1 MGREM
6 KPYMGI
12 GRFSLLF
19 AGALFLSTSV
29 GAQQKS
35 AAIPS
40 HGTAPAYDVARE
52 SALQGTV
59 VEYSAASSTAP
70 FGAHVLLQTANGT
83 VDAHLGNSKVLEANH
98 ISLSAGDSVQVVGEN
113 LSFNHGTVFAA
124 RTLQKG
130 SQTVTLR
137 SKNGMPL
144 VNTTVPNKTGN
155 AVAQPAGV
163 R

>member
-19 AGALFLSTSV
+19 AGALFLSATA

-40 HGTAPAYDVARE
+40 HGSAPAYDVARE

>member
-1 MGREM
+1 MERDM
-6 KPYMGI
+6 KS
-12 GRFSLLF
+12 RLRVRAFSILF
-19 AGALFLSTSV
+19 VGAFTLSASA
-29 GAQQKS
+29 GAQQKGAS
-35 AAIPS
+35 IPS
-40 HGTAPAYDVARE
+40 RGSMPAYDVARE

-59 VEYSAASSTAP
+59 AEYSAASSFAP
-70 FGAHVLLQTANGT
+70 FGAHVVLQTANGT

-98 ISLSAGDSVQVVGEN
+98 ISLSVGDSIRVVGEN
-113 LSFNHGTVFAA
+113 LPFNHGTVFAV

-130 SQTVTLR
+130 SQFVTLR

-155 AVAQPAGV
+155 AIAQPAGV

>member
-1 MGREM
+1 MERDM
-6 KPYMGI
+6 KSHRRVGT
-12 GRFSLLF
+12 FSILF
-19 AGALFLSTSV
+19 AGALFLSIGAS
-29 GAQQKS
+29 AQQKTAS
-35 AAIPS
+35 IPS
-40 HGTAPAYDVARE
+40 RGSMPAYDVARE

-59 VEYSAASSTAP
+59 VECSAASSTAP
-70 FGAHVLLQTANGT
+70 FGAQVVLQTSAGT

-98 ISLSAGDSVQVVGEN
+98 ISLSVGDSIRVVGEN
-113 LSFNHGTVFAA
+113 LPFNHGTVFAV

-130 SQTVTLR
+130 SQFVTLR

-155 AVAQPAGV
+155 AIAQPAGV

>member
-1 MGREM
+1 M
-6 KPYMGI
+6 KLHIRLRTYSSL
-12 GRFSLLF
+12 FAFVLLF
-19 AGALFLSTSV
+19 SV
-29 GAQQKS
+29 AAGAQQKVPS
-35 AAIPS
+35 APS
-40 HGTAPAYDVARE
+40 HGGVSSYDLARE

-59 VEYSAASSTAP
+59 IEYTAVSSTAP
-70 FGAHVLLQTANGT
+70 LGAHVLLQTSAGT
-83 VDAHLGNSKVLEANH
+83 VDAHLGNGKVLEANR
-98 ISLSAGDSVQVVGEN
+98 ISLSAGDSVRVVGEN
-113 LSFNHGTVFAA
+113 VTFKGNTIFAA

-155 AVAQPAGV
+155 AVAQPVGV

>member
-6 KPYMGI
+6 KLHLRLRTFAM
-12 GRFSLLF
+12 LF

-40 HGTAPAYDVARE
+40 HGNAPAYDVARE
-52 SALQGTV
+52 STLQGTV
-59 VEYSAASSTAP
+59 VEYTAASSSAP
-70 FGAHVLLQTANGT
+70 FGPHVLLQTATGT

-113 LSFNHGTVFAA
+113 LPFNHGTVFAV